1 MQIKYI
7 IPMDLINMNKYDKR
21 LIIIL
26 FLIIIILL
34 SLKLIFKTNSNY
46 AYVYYENKVILEI
59 DLRINKEYIVKGYN
73 GDVLIEVNDKKIRV
87 EKETSPLHVCSK
99 QGYVSDNT
107 PIICLPN
114 KIIIKIE
121 NKNNNLDAVTKWG
134 VRWIQKK

>member
-7 IPMDLINMNKYDKR
+7 ILMDLINMNKYDKR
-21 LIIIL
+21 LIWIVLL
-26 FLIIIILL
+26 FVLILL
-34 SLKLIFKTNSNY
+34 SIKLIFKSDSNY

-59 DLRINKEYIVKGYN
+59 DLRINKEYIVDGYN
-73 GDVLIEVNDKKIRV
+73 GEVLIEVRDRKIRV
-87 EKETSPLHVCSK
+87 EKETSPLHICSK

-121 NKNNNLDAVTKWG
+121 NKNSNLDAVTK
-134 VRWIQKK
+134 